1 MRKLMAVTAV
11 AVALAFTAGA
21 AFASSCPKVIKEGRE
36 AAAKMKADDPKVMA
50 AVAKLDE
57 AQKLHDGGKHADS
70 LKLANEAAADLGV
83 KKSRRAAPVWRDAAD
98 HLAASRRS
106 LLREVSRCDSRS
118 AAQPCWP

>member
-1 MRKLMAVTAV
+1 MRKLIAVTAV
-11 AVALAFTAGA
+11 AVALAFTAGV

-36 AAAKMKADDPKVMA
+36 AAAKMKADDPKVKA

-83 KKSRRAAPVWRDAAD
+83 KK
-98 HLAASRRS
+98 
-106 LLREVSRCDSRS
+106 
-118 AAQPCWP
+118 